1 MQASFTKP
9 SGLWELPGMLSCLF
23 WESLGLVSWYLETA
37 RNFEFHSRSNRKEE
51 NFNAFQILV
60 SQIRTAWLPSG
71 PHPSHHTHSQ
81 KHRMKGKSNLID
93 LLSYKSQL
101 PPENARQPDSFPISW
116 CKKPPRAQ
124 GRSGTWESQQGPCP
138 A

>member
-1 MQASFTKP
+1 
-9 SGLWELPGMLSCLF
+9 MLSCLF

-71 PHPSHHTHSQ
+71 PRPSHHTHSQ

-93 LLSYKSQL
+93 VLSYKSQL
-101 PPENARQPDSFPISW
+101 PRRMLDNPTPSPSVGVKSLPELKEEAAPGRASRVRAQL
-116 CKKPPRAQ
+116 KPP
-124 GRSGTWESQQGPCP
+124 
-138 A
+138 